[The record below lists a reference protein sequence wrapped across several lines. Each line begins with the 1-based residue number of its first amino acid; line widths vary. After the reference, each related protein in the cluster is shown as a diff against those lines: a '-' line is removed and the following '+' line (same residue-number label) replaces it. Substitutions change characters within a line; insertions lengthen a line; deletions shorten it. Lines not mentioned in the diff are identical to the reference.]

1 MIDMAKLSPKCLRQ
15 TPFLF
20 ITIILAIC
28 GWIIAFSGACIL
40 KVLHGAWW
48 VIVYQFCIVS
58 GHLLIFL
65 TGSTRE
71 YRIVMVAVLASSIP
85 MLTIQVDYVVQL
97 TKTSIP
103 SVPGNAY
110 VSGYIILI
118 IVHYAWL
125 FVLGSEETTW
135 LGRLRES
142 GDYFGKGQI
151 KPEDIAEKTI
161 QYESPTQ
168 LVATRFAERGQS
180 LNASRTNIDSSN
192 RISYVE
198 TKYSSSTPNVHFSAY

>member
-1 MIDMAKLSPKCLRQ
+1 M
-15 TPFLF
+15 
-20 ITIILAIC
+20 AIC

-142 GDYFGKGQI
+142 GDCFGKGQI
-151 KPEDIAEKTI
+151 EPGNIVEKTVE
-161 QYESPTQ
+161 YESPAQ
-168 LVATRFAERGQS
+168 LVDTRFAERGQP
-180 LNASRTNIDSSN
+180 LNAC
-192 RISYVE
+192 
-198 TKYSSSTPNVHFSAY
+198 K